1 MKFRIA
7 FQGIKGAYSE
17 DACNKIF
24 GESETL
30 PCHDFYELFSKV
42 ASGDATHGVV
52 PVENSLHGSVT
63 QVNDLLLENDL
74 TVTKETVVQIK
85 HCLIV
90 QPNSDISK
98 IKRVYSHPQALGQ
111 CSKYLN
117 EMPWEIMSA
126 YDTAG
131 SVKMIA
137 DSSAEDEAAIASKR
151 AAEEYCMK
159 VVAENIQNEPQNYTR
174 FFVIEKNPEN
184 VEGDRLS
191 IAFAVKDAPGAL
203 YGALESFAKND
214 VNLTRLE
221 SRPRK
226 NHPWEYVFYADM
238 NWSESASKATTEL
251 SKKAAFVKI
260 LGRYSRIADKT

>member
-1 MKFRIA
+1 MNLRIA

-17 DACNKIF
+17 DACNKLF
-24 GESETL
+24 GDSETL

-42 ASGDATHGVV
+42 ACGDATHGVV

-85 HCLIV
+85 HCLII
-90 QPNSDISK
+90 QPDSDLSK

-137 DSSAEDEAAIASKR
+137 DDGSEEEAAIASRR
-151 AAEEYCMK
+151 AAEEYNMK
-159 VVAENIQNEPQNYTR
+159 IAAENIQNEPLNYTR
-174 FFVIEKNPEN
+174 FFVIEKNPEKQ
-184 VEGDRLS
+184 EGDRFS
-191 IAFAVKDAPGAL
+191 IAFAVKDAPGSLCRAL
-203 YGALESFAKND
+203 KYFAENN

-238 NWSESASKATTEL
+238 DWSERASKATAEL
-251 SKKAAFVKI
+251 NKKAAFVKV
-260 LGRYSRIADKT
+260 LGRYSRIIKDI